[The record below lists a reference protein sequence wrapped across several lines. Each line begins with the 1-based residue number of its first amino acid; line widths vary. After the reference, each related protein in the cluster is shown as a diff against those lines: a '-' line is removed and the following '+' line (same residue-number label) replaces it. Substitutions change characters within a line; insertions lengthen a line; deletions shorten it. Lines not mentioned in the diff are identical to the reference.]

1 MVINNRL
8 KIILL
13 LTFVTALTKYKIQ
26 LSEWDVILLLVGM
39 YIIGLFNLKKF
50 SACNM
55 YVCPLNKLSPFTVDV
70 RFYLQ
75 IQYWEYSECGIIF
88 QQAHGHVASA

>member
-1 MVINNRL
+1 
-8 KIILL
+8 
-13 LTFVTALTKYKIQ
+13 
-26 LSEWDVILLLVGM
+26 
-39 YIIGLFNLKKF
+39 
-50 SACNM
+50 M